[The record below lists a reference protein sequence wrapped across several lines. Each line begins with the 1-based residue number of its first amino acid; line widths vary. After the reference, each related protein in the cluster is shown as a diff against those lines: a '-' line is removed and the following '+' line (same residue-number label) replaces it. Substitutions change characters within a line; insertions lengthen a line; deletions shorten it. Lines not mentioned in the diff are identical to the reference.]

1 MPREVMTIRVDR
13 TFRSRLR
20 AVAKR
25 RRVSPSAAARLALED
40 WLQSEEG
47 SAGARPYDAIA
58 DLIGSVR
65 GGDPGRSTRGRAW
78 IAQHLKSRASRRRR

>member
-1 MPREVMTIRVDR
+1 MTIRVDR

-65 GGDPGRSTRGRAW
+65 GGDPGRSTR
-78 IAQHLKSRASRRRR
+78 RASRRRR

>member
-1 MPREVMTIRVDR
+1 MTIRVDR
-13 TFRSRLR
+13 TFRARLW

-40 WLQSEEG
+40 WLLSEEG

-65 GGDPGRSTRGRAW
+65 GGAPGRSTR
-78 IAQHLKSRASRRRR
+78 RASRRRR

>member
-1 MPREVMTIRVDR
+1 MTIRVDR
-13 TFRSRLR
+13 AFRSRLR

-25 RRVSPSAAARLALED
+25 RRVSPSAAARVALEE
-40 WLQSEEG
+40 WLASEEG

-65 GGDPGRSTRGRAW
+65 GGDPGRSTRGRER
-78 IAQHLKSRASRRRR
+78 IVPHRKGRASRRRR